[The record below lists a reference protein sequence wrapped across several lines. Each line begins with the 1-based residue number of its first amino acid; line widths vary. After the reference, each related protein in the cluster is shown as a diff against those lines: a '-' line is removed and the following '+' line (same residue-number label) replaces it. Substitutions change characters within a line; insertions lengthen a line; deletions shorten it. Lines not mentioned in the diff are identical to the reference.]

1 MNLRARLAPIVRW
14 PAASLGYVLLACAA
28 TWPLVR
34 HLPTHLLGSPTG
46 DLGIYVWNVWIF
58 RHELIR
64 HGHVPFTTNHVFAFT
79 GGTDLALHNYAPLAG
94 LFGLPL
100 VGPLGVVSAFNLVL
114 LLCMALSAFGMFVLG
129 RRLGLRSAA
138 AWIAGA
144 LFMVAPVMVAKQT
157 AHFSLVITAAL
168 PFFLWALLR
177 TLDRQRVVDAVLIG
191 IVVAAASYSDAY
203 YGVYCVLM
211 GGFLVVWRFTR
222 VEWRGRAAVSPRVTL
237 VLDLAVAATCALV
250 VWRLAGGPPRMIV
263 GPIEI
268 GLQTLYTPVLWLV
281 CLAALRAWLAW
292 RPVVVPDGG
301 LGSQWRRLIRLGV
314 VAVGVCLLLL
324 LPEIVGVTIRVLE
337 GRLPETTIYWR
348 SSPRGVD
355 ALAYVVP
362 NPNHPWFGGVT
373 RRWLMPDV
381 PDAFPEF
388 VGSFS
393 LVALALVAVAWR
405 RRLLPRLWV
414 AFTGFFFLLSLGPFV
429 HIGGVNTYV
438 IGPWALLRYVPV
450 VGMARSPSRFAIV
463 AVLGMSLLFAFAVQ
477 ELSRRRAK
485 LRLTA
490 AGLLAAALC
499 VELMA
504 VPRPL
509 HSAAVPQIYSLV
521 ASAGDDTARLLEL
534 PTGIRDGTSSLGDFN
549 AETAFFQ
556 TQHRRPLIGGYL
568 SRVSEWRKRE
578 KIRGPVMRS
587 LIALSEGR
595 ELPPDLRT
603 AAREGRDSFL
613 RRSCVGFVMINKERA
628 SDELRSFAVETLR
641 LTPVHEDATHALFT
655 PADPP
660 PCAPAPP
667 RPRREWRNVARVLL
681 PGG

>member
-1 MNLRARLAPIVRW
+1 MRLLARLAPVVRW
-14 PAASLGYVLLACAA
+14 PAASLGYGLLACAA

-46 DLGIYVWNVWIF
+46 DLGIYVWNLWIF
-58 RHELIR
+58 RHELIN
-64 HGHVPFTTNHVFAFT
+64 HGRLPFTTDHVFAFT
-79 GGTDLALHNYAPLAG
+79 GGTDLTLHNYAPIAG

-100 VGPLGVVSAFNLVL
+100 ISPLGVVSAFNLVL
-114 LLCMALSAFGMFVLG
+114 LFSMALSGFGMFVLG
-129 RRLGLRSAA
+129 RHLGLRSAA
-138 AWIAGA
+138 AWTAGA
-144 LFMVAPVMVAKQT
+144 LFMAGPIMVARQT
-157 AHFSLVITAAL
+157 AHFSLVIAAAL

-177 TLDRQRVVDAVLIG
+177 TLDRQRVVDAVIVG
-191 IVVAAASYSDAY
+191 ILVAAASYSDAY
-203 YGVYCVLM
+203 YGVYCVVM

-222 VEWRGRAAVSPRVTL
+222 VEWRGRAAVPPWITL
-237 VLDLAVAATCALV
+237 ALGLAIAAVGVLVA
-250 VWRLAGGPPRMIV
+250 WRLLGGPPRILA
-263 GPIEI
+263 GPIAI

-292 RPVVVPDGG
+292 RPVVVPGGG
-301 LGSQWRRLIRLGV
+301 LGRQWKKLTCLGV
-314 VAVGVCLLLL
+314 VAVGVCLALL
-324 LPEIVGVTIRVLE
+324 LPEIVGITIRALE
-337 GRLPETTIYWR
+337 GRLPETAIYWR

-362 NPNHPWFGGVT
+362 NPNHPWLGAVT
-373 RRWLMPDV
+373 RTWLMPDV

-393 LVALALVAVAWR
+393 LVALAVVAVAWR

-414 AFTGFFFLLSLGPFV
+414 AFTGFFVLLSLGPFV

-463 AVLGMSLLFAFAVQ
+463 AVLGLSLLFAFAVQ
-477 ELSRRRAK
+477 ELLRRGTK
-485 LRLTA
+485 LRVTA

-499 VELMA
+499 VELAA

-521 ASAGDDTARLLEL
+521 ASADDDATRLLEL
-534 PTGIRDGTSSLGDFN
+534 PTGIRDGTSSLGNFN

-578 KIRGPVMRS
+578 MTRGPVMRS

-595 ELPPDLRT
+595 EPPPELRT

-628 SDELRSFAVETLR
+628 SDELRSFAVETLQ

-660 PCAPAPP
+660 PCEPAPR
-667 RPRREWRNVARVLL
+667 RPRREWRNVARLLL